1 MKYCSNCGEQ
11 MDEKAV
17 ICVKCGVPVSGEST
31 VTQSTTS
38 QSAPKKGNG
47 AATASL
53 VLGIIG
59 LICGVISVIIA
70 VVLAIFVFGFTST
83 VTSTYD
89 YYSGYSVASAVD
101 STARIVAC
109 VAICF
114 LPGILSLIG
123 LPLGCFCRKGGPKIA
138 GIVLNAITLVLV
150 IVDVVLLIVL

>member
-17 ICVKCGVPVSGEST
+17 ICVKCGVPVNGGST
-31 VTQSTTS
+31 FTEATTQTS
-38 QSAPKKGNG
+38 APAPKKGSG

-59 LICGVISVIIA
+59 IIAGVISVIIA
-70 VVLAIFVFGFTST
+70 VCVYFFYIGAST
-83 VTSTYD
+83 YDVYD
-89 YYSGYSVASAVD
+89 YYSTYRAVD
-101 STARIVAC
+101 SAARIVIC
-109 VAICF
+109 IAIAF
-114 LPGILSLIG
+114 LPGVLSLIG

-150 IVDVVLLIVL
+150 IVDVVLLMVL